1 MGIDHHSKTFK
12 NYTLCSLLYLFSV
25 LLIRKKSDE
34 IFRFFFFFVILI
46 YCLIHYS
53 PLYEDSIFIMV
64 EVLLILLLLTI
75 IGFLEFTILKRMIMT
90 SHFSYNLEKMI
101 NSWLIR

>member
-34 IFRFFFFFVILI
+34 IFRFFSFFILII
-46 YCLIHYS
+46 YCLIYDS

-75 IGFLEFTILKRMIMT
+75 IRFLMFITLRRMIMT
-90 SHFSYNLEKMI
+90 YDFSCNLEK
-101 NSWLIR
+101 NDK

>member
-34 IFRFFFFFVILI
+34 IFRFFSFFVAII
-46 YCLIHYS
+46 YCLIHDS
-53 PLYEDSIFIMV
+53 PLYEDMLYS
-64 EVLLILLLLTI
+64 L
-75 IGFLEFTILKRMIMT
+75 
-90 SHFSYNLEKMI
+90 
-101 NSWLIR
+101 W

>member
-34 IFRFFFFFVILI
+34 IFRFFFLFFVVVI
-46 YCLIHYS
+46 YCFIHYS

-75 IGFLEFTILKRMIMT
+75 TRFLEFIILRRMIMT
-90 SHFSYNLEKMI
+90 YDFSCNLEK
-101 NSWLIR
+101 NDK

>member
-25 LLIRKKSDE
+25 LLIRKKSDG
-34 IFRFFFFFVILI
+34 IFRFFFSFFVVVI
-46 YCLIHYS
+46 YCLIHCS

-64 EVLLILLLLTI
+64 EVITNI
-75 IGFLEFTILKRMIMT
+75 VIADNNKIPQV
-90 SHFSYNLEKMI
+90 YNLEK
-101 NSWLIR
+101 NDNDL

>member
-34 IFRFFFFFVILI
+34 IFRFFSFFVVII

-53 PLYEDSIFIMV
+53 PLYENSIFIMV

-75 IGFLEFTILKRMIMT
+75 TRFLRFIILRKMIMAYD
-90 SHFSYNLEKMI
+90 FSCNLEK
-101 NSWLIR
+101 NDK